1 MFTTC
6 LQQSMAGCKNRLKDA
21 CSSQSLKTIHVC
33 LLLREEKLIF
43 KFDSVRDTQF
53 LVSNNFLHAI
63 MN

>member
-1 MFTTC
+1 
-6 LQQSMAGCKNRLKDA
+6 MAGCKNRLKDA
-21 CSSQSLKTIHVC
+21 RSSQSLKTIHVC